1 MSIEKGI
8 LDENKLSTVASGVI
22 KDPEEKSEI
31 VEKNANGNLFEIL
44 LKRLK
49 NRLEKV
55 KGAKLSLVKKKSEEI
70 LEYEQI
76 AGTIGI
82 LVFGNRYAGKNTL
95 LLHLQQLFG
104 DDPVSVDNFHAP
116 IIHQVIIDGFK
127 SIIEFSRD
135 KGFDLSDYQSEIYEI
150 SKCRSDDPILPDHVL
165 SFKRLWSSP
174 FAQQAY
180 DERKSD
186 FFKYTPLEPLEH
198 YIPRLQIICSQNYI
212 PAFQDVIRIPVKY
225 DKMGVRD
232 LNIDIET
239 IPFKFTALLNNSK
252 SDIKKIGTQFE
263 DPPIPISCL
272 IFMCELPFT
281 DPQSAQKEKPLPI
294 AELIQDQLSLF
305 KQIMSLKC
313 FKNKVSCMVLLTK
326 ADLFFFQGLRFGSHQ
341 QVIAE
346 IKKLFEEC
354 WTNINSQE
362 CNDNEEDESIFKALI
377 DFKLC
382 CNFNEKDV
390 IEIILQMQ
398 NLIVASSS
406 GSLC

>member
-1 MSIEKGI
+1 MNVEKGI

-22 KDPEEKSEI
+22 KDPDEKSEI
-31 VEKNANGNLFEIL
+31 AKNSRNGNLFEIL
-44 LKRLK
+44 LKRLR
-49 NRLEKV
+49 NRLEKL
-55 KGAKLSLVKKKSEEI
+55 KGGKVSLVKKKSEEI

-95 LLHLQQLFG
+95 LLHLQRLFG

-135 KGFDLSDYQSEIYEI
+135 KGFDLSDYQNEIYEI
-150 SKCRSDDPILPDHVL
+150 SECRSDDPILPDHVL
-165 SFKRLWSSP
+165 SFKRFWSSP

-198 YIPRLQIICSQNYI
+198 YIPRLQIISRKDYI
-212 PAFQDVIRIPVKY
+212 PTFQDVIRIPVKY

-232 LNIDIET
+232 LNVDIEG
-239 IPFKFTALLNNSK
+239 IPFKFTALLNNTK

-263 DPPIPISCL
+263 DPPIPISLL

-281 DPQSAQKEKPLPI
+281 DPQSAQKERPLPI
-294 AELIQDQLSLF
+294 AELMQEQLSLF
-305 KQIMSLKC
+305 NEIMSLKC
-313 FKNKVSCMVLLTK
+313 FRNKVSCMVLLTK
-326 ADLFFFQGLRFGSHQ
+326 ADLFFFQGLRSASHQ

-346 IKKLFEEC
+346 IKKLFEEN
-354 WTNINSQE
+354 WAKVNSKE
-362 CNDNEEDESIFKALI
+362 PGDDEDESMFKALI

-390 IEIILQMQ
+390 VEVILQMQ

-406 GSLC
+406 GSL

>member
-1 MSIEKGI
+1 MNVEKGI

-22 KDPEEKSEI
+22 KDPDGKSEI
-31 VEKNANGNLFEIL
+31 AKKSANGNIFEIL
-44 LKRLK
+44 LKRLR
-49 NRLEKV
+49 NRLEKL
-55 KGAKLSLVKKKSEEI
+55 KGGKLSLVKKKSEEI

-150 SKCRSDDPILPDHVL
+150 SECRSDDPILPDHVL
-165 SFKRLWSSP
+165 SFKRFWSSP

-186 FFKYTPLEPLEH
+186 FFRYTPLEPLEH
-198 YIPRLQIICSQNYI
+198 YIPRLQIISSQDYI
-212 PAFQDVIRIPVKY
+212 PTFQDVIRIPVKY

-232 LNIDIET
+232 LNVDIEG
-239 IPFKFTALLNNSK
+239 IPFKFTALLNNTK

-263 DPPIPISCL
+263 DPPIPISLL

-281 DPQSAQKEKPLPI
+281 DPQSAQKESPLPI
-294 AELIQDQLSLF
+294 AELMQEQLSLF
-305 KQIMSLKC
+305 NEIMSLNC
-313 FKNKVSCMVLLTK
+313 FRNKVSCMVLLTK
-326 ADLFFFQGLRFGSHQ
+326 ADLFFFQGLRSASHQ
-341 QVIAE
+341 QVIVE
-346 IKKLFEEC
+346 IKKLFEEN
-354 WTNINSQE
+354 WAKVNSKE
-362 CNDNEEDESIFKALI
+362 PGDDEDESMFKSLM

-390 IEIILQMQ
+390 VEVILQMQ

-406 GSLC
+406 GSL